1 MKNTDL
7 EERESVTSVAQKDLD
22 RLHSFDG
29 LHEKKEAEK
38 EDILGDREE
47 EEGCPQS
54 APIHRPLGDG

>member
-1 MKNTDL
+1 M
-7 EERESVTSVAQKDLD
+7 TSVAQKDLD

-47 EEGCPQS
+47 EEEGCPQS